1 MNARAS
7 GARVSRGSRRL
18 ARVIG
23 VIVSISVTS
32 TAPAAQQIDYNS
44 SVTAS
49 RGTFVFSEATT
60 SWAID
65 QGLTLSTSHWRFG
78 VNLPVIVQNSSVLT
92 YIGGVPLPTG
102 GPAAAVVRGRA
113 AGSKIVMRGRRDTLA
128 APGSALVESPGA
140 MSLEVGDPVVHAAWN
155 VALADRSRVRMG
167 VRALTKIPV
176 ADPSSGV
183 GTGEFDHGVGVDIS
197 VVAARTFLYADATHW
212 WLGDMPD
219 LPLRNLTTVA
229 MGLGRS
235 LDRQG
240 RVSALTT
247 LTAATALVDNIDPPV
262 ALGLSI
268 GLAVAERRYVTVSGA
283 AGLTES
289 APDWSIS
296 VGWRVSLTR
305 SP

>member
-1 MNARAS
+1 MPA
-7 GARVSRGSRRL
+7 
-18 ARVIG
+18 
-23 VIVSISVTS
+23 TS
-32 TAPAAQQIDYNS
+32 DAQQIDYNS

-60 SWAID
+60 SWAFD
-65 QGLTLSTSHWRFG
+65 QGLTVHASRWRFG
-78 VNLPVIVQNSSVLT
+78 ASVPLIFQNSSALT
-92 YIGGVPLPTG
+92 YIGGIPLPTG
-102 GPAAAVVRGRA
+102 GPGAAAVRGRTT
-113 AGSKIVMRGRRDTLA
+113 GTTVPMRGRRDTLA

-167 VRALTKIPV
+167 VKALAKIPV

-183 GTGEFDHGVGVDIS
+183 GTGEFDSGVGVDVS
-197 VVAARTFLYADATHW
+197 VITARAFFYADATHW

-219 LPLRNLTTVA
+219 LPLGDLTTVA

-235 LDRQG
+235 LDGRG
-240 RVSALTT
+240 RVSALATI
-247 LTAATALVDNIDPPV
+247 TAATALVDNLDPPV
-262 ALGLSI
+262 ALGLSLGI
-268 GLAVAERRYVTVSGA
+268 AVAERRYVTLSGA

-289 APDWSIS
+289 APDWAVS